1 MRRKRCVRFS
11 VAKLKKLFRHE
22 EGKPPMPNADFREIL
37 KTLPKTRPLYFKRPD
52 SEKLFGIPPRVL
64 EDLAMKKQ
72 GPPYFRRGKYCIY
85 QVDTFE
91 KWVTENPIKT
101 ITDV

>member
-1 MRRKRCVRFS
+1 
-11 VAKLKKLFRHE
+11 
-22 EGKPPMPNADFREIL
+22 MPNKEPEKLPTVQELMKI
-37 KTLPKTRPLYFKRPD
+37 LPKTKPLYFKRPD
-52 SEKLFGIPPRVL
+52 SERLFGIPPRVL

-101 ITDV
+101 ITNV